1 MQLFQNHPV
10 STELSITTDD
20 YPIEAAFRSSVSMK
34 RTLLCMWMVYSRATT
49 SWMAERPD
57 FCLDDISTM
66 NGAFVRIDC
75 CRAVENRR
83 EGGVGLT
90 EGCTVS

>member
-1 MQLFQNHPV
+1 MQLFQHHSV
-10 STELSITTDD
+10 SIQLPNQSMATQLS
-20 YPIEAAFRSSVSMK
+20 PCFCSSVLVK

-66 NGAFVRIDC
+66 DGSFVRIG
-75 CRAVENRR
+75 AVE
-83 EGGVGLT
+83 L
-90 EGCTVS
+90 

>member
-10 STELSITTDD
+10 SIQLPEQSMDTQL
-20 YPIEAAFRSSVSMK
+20 PPCFRSSVLVK

-66 NGAFVRIDC
+66 NGPFVRIDAA
-75 CRAVENRR
+75 R
-83 EGGVGLT
+83 L
-90 EGCTVS
+90 

>member
-10 STELSITTDD
+10 SIQLPSQWVTTQLS
-20 YPIEAAFRSSVSMK
+20 PCFRLSALVK

-66 NGAFVRIDC
+66 NGSFVRID
-75 CRAVENRR
+75 AAE
-83 EGGVGLT
+83 L
-90 EGCTVS
+90 